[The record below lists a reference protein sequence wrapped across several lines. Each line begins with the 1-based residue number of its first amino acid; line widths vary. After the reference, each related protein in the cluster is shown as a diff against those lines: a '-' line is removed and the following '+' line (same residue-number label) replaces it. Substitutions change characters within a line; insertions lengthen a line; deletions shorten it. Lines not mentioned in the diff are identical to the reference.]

1 MLRTIAA
8 RSSCCRASAA
18 TSNEFVRSRIS
29 IAGSR
34 ANPAACPKRL
44 DARPSID
51 AFASAALTCES
62 GTTRTSAPGDVAAR
76 ISRHASANRVS
87 GSSSPLAM
95 IVPFAASI
103 SVSMTGAALEV
114 TVFTAVVTVVVGGT
128 SPDVPSADTGVPA
141 WFADVADVA
150 AGVAPFE
157 AVVVAEVVDEDAA
170 GPVAGTIPVAPAAE
184 LAVSSP
190 ASFMAFATSCT
201 GSVAPASMTRT
212 PRFIGTACNC
222 LSNCSA
228 FSKVVE
234 SPATMSVRL
243 TGSGCTSTSTGFAPS
258 TPGFESIPR
267 AARSRRLVAMRS
279 ISPFSTR
286 YVRNSACGGS
296 GVRSS
301 VATSSSKLARRSDG
315 ASTISELVVAS
326 AVTKTSFCFWRC
338 GNGRP
343 RASSGTGGGG
353 YNRSSAAESSDARAL
368 LSATTNVSRAG
379 PVPASP
385 ARFMSSTSA
394 RISSNTAGCA
404 VTTSVF
410 VVASLSIRTG
420 CARRCSGA
428 RVS

>member
-103 SVSMTGAALEV
+103 SVSMTDAALE
-114 TVFTAVVTVVVGGT
+114 TTVVGGT
-128 SPDVPSADTGVPA
+128 SPDVPSADAGTPA
-141 WFADVADVA
+141 WFADGVDVA

-170 GPVAGTIPVAPAAE
+170 GPVVGAIPVVPAAE

-190 ASFMAFATSCT
+190 ASFMAFATSCA

-222 LSNCSA
+222 LSNFSA

-326 AVTKTSFCFWRC
+326 AVTKTSFCF
-338 GNGRP
+338 
-343 RASSGTGGGG
+343 
-353 YNRSSAAESSDARAL
+353 
-368 LSATTNVSRAG
+368 
-379 PVPASP
+379 
-385 ARFMSSTSA
+385 
-394 RISSNTAGCA
+394 
-404 VTTSVF
+404 
-410 VVASLSIRTG
+410 
-420 CARRCSGA
+420 
-428 RVS
+428 